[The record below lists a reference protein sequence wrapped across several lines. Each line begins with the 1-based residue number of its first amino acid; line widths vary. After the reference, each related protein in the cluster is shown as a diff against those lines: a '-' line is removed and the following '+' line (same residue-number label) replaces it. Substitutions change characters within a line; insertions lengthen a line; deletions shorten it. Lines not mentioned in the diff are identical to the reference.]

1 MPFGILVVH
10 RILAIQVR
18 QSEFVIYSTAP
29 VLQGG
34 VFVALMLS
42 GHVPCAI
49 TLSDPIGDELSKI
62 VIVCMIGSLQSY
74 GP

>member
-29 VLQGG
+29 VLRGG
-34 VFVALMLS
+34 AFVALMS
-42 GHVPCAI
+42 SHVPCAI
-49 TLSDPIGDELSKI
+49 TLDARSAMSFRKL
-62 VIVCMIGSLQSY
+62 
-74 GP
+74 